1 MVPFG
6 AVEGAGG
13 SLMIP
18 MVAVGV
24 GVVCVEIVANDS
36 FRSTLI
42 FDQIKLTSLK
52 HRHNKAHQTLMM
64 MMTMMMV
71 VVESGGDDYDDNN
84 NNNKR
89 TKTTAKRRER

>member
-84 NNNKR
+84 NNKR

>member
-84 NNNKR
+84 NKR

>member
-1 MVPFG
+1 
-6 AVEGAGG
+6 
-13 SLMIP
+13 MIP

-84 NNNKR
+84 NKR